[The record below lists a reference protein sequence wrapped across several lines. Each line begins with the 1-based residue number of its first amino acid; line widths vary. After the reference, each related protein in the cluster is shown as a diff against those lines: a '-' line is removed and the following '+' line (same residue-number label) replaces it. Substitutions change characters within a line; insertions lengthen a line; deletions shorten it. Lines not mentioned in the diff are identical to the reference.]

1 METPKLKHVKNTFTP
16 FNRLHSLN
24 QQNMFI
30 NEPSDP
36 RIREE
41 HHEMKWQY
49 SGNRDDFY
57 SISSDPI
64 RQREYSAEEKA
75 LVRKIDLMVLPII
88 CTLDFLQFL
97 DKSTINYAALM
108 TFKTDLHLEGNQ
120 FSLLG
125 SIFYLGYLVFQLPNN
140 FLLQRIPVG
149 KYIGV
154 IVCLWG
160 TVLLCTAFGT
170 NFSQIAALRFLLG
183 FFEAGIYPSLTLL
196 VSTFYRRSE
205 QVARLGAFWIFNGFA
220 LFAGGLIAYGIGH
233 MKNIGGLKEWQWIM
247 IILGG
252 TTILIGVISFFFLID
267 SPKARA
273 LKLNAEQEILIE
285 ERTRDNATVRTTEIK
300 KEQIWE
306 AVKEIRFWCFGLA
319 CLLINLQN
327 GAMTIYNGQ
336 ITASFGFDQLQSM
349 LLSAGAGGSTI
360 LFIAL
365 GVFFVQKTNQ
375 TIYTAC
381 GLMTANIVGMI
392 LLLVIPVTKVK
403 LLGFYTAWSYCSVY
417 VLLITS
423 ISNNVSG
430 YTKKIFYNGVLMV
443 FYTIGNFVGPLM
455 MVAPP
460 YVAGMVGY
468 LCANCVVI
476 FLLLIARYRML
487 LVNRRR
493 LLLLTHLSSSSSTAA
508 ANTFIQDDISDG
520 QDQNFIYLL

>member
-1 METPKLKHVKNTFTP
+1 MKGNNFDYINNTFTS
-16 FNRLHSLN
+16 FNHRHLS
-24 QQNMFI
+24 QQYGSSIHEPANVRTR
-30 NEPSDP
+30 NE
-36 RIREE
+36 R
-41 HHEMKWQY
+41 HEMKWQY
-49 SGNRDDFY
+49 SGNREDFY
-57 SISSDPI
+57 SISSDST
-64 RQREYSAEEKA
+64 RGHEYSSEEKA
-75 LVRKIDLMVLPII
+75 LVRKIDVMILPII

-108 TFKTDLHLEGNQ
+108 TFKTDIHLEGNQ
-120 FSLLG
+120 YSLLG
-125 SIFYLGYLVFQLPNN
+125 SIFYLGYLLFQLPNN
-140 FLLQRIPVG
+140 FLLQRVPVG

-160 TVLLCTAFGT
+160 TVLFCTAFGT
-170 NFSQIAALRFLLG
+170 NFSQMAALRFLLG

-205 QVARLGAFWIFNGFA
+205 QVARLGAFWICNGIA

-233 MKNIGGLKEWQWIM
+233 MENVGGLKEWQWIM

-252 TTILIGVISFFFLID
+252 TTILMGLISFLFLID
-267 SPKARA
+267 SPKARS
-273 LKLNAEQEILIE
+273 LKLNAEQEILVE

-306 AVKEIRFWCFGLA
+306 AVKELRFWCFGLA

-336 ITASFGFDQLQSM
+336 ITASFGFNQLQSM

-360 LFIAL
+360 LFIAI
-365 GVFFVQKTNQ
+365 GVISVQKTQQ

-381 GLMTANIVGMI
+381 GLMATNIIGMI
-392 LLLVIPVTKVK
+392 LLLVIPVTRVK
-403 LLGFYTAWSYCSVY
+403 LLGFYMAWSYCSVY

-430 YTKKIFYNGVLMV
+430 YTKKIFYNGVLMI

-455 MVAPP
+455 MVSPP
-460 YVAGMVGY
+460 YIGGMIGY

-476 FLLLIARYRML
+476 FLLLIARWRMA

-493 LLLLTHLSSSSSTAA
+493 LLLLANTPCTSVAA
-508 ANTFIQDDISDG
+508 ANTFIQDDISDE